1 MFRSAANPLIR
12 VALFPVLLLF
22 WQHVFG
28 TDLPLLAPAMCAVF
42 LTTTHQPPPFIMVVL
57 MAAVLS
63 VTAWL
68 QVAID
73 NRFAD
78 YPHLYYLTLFAVFY
92 WCMERTKKNPQDVF
106 AILLI
111 VSTAMIATFSRQ
123 QGMNVGDIPQ
133 ALWSNIWVGGF
144 VAYLAYWLFPDGTP
158 LAPQKASPTSNV
170 QYLFDWQIFV
180 KALVLLVVLVVC
192 MNFELEQTTIITV
205 VVGLI
210 IKDVDPVVG
219 HDYGARRF
227 LATFASVLY
236 AIPTLIAC
244 ILQVNLIGT
253 LGITLVSAMYMG
265 IHAQQK
271 QASYNSIQLMYTS
284 FVVLIF
290 YPVTATSISALADNT
305 ERFASILLAVIIGW
319 LTLLMLSSRNSL
331 IKADRDNSN

>member
-1 MFRSAANPLIR
+1 MFHSAANPLLR

-22 WQHVFG
+22 WQQVFG

-57 MAAVLS
+57 MASVLS

-68 QVAID
+68 QVLID
-73 NRFAD
+73 NIFAD

-123 QGMNVGDIPQ
+123 QGMSVSDIPS
-133 ALWSNIWVGGF
+133 ALWSNIWVGGM
-144 VAYLAYWLFPDGTP
+144 VAYLAYGLFPSGTP
-158 LAPQKASPTSNV
+158 LAPQKVMPSSNT
-170 QYLFDWQIFV
+170 QYLLDWQIFV
-180 KALVLLVVLVVC
+180 KALVLLMVLVVC

-210 IKDVDPVVG
+210 IKDIDPIVG
-219 HDYGARRF
+219 NDYGARRY

-244 ILQVNLIGT
+244 ILQMNLIGT
-253 LGITLVSAMYMG
+253 LGITLVSAMLMG
-265 IHAQQK
+265 IQAQKKHA
-271 QASYNSIQLMYTS
+271 SFNSIQLMYTS

-290 YPVTATSISALADNT
+290 YPVTATSISAIADNI
-305 ERFASILLAVIIGW
+305 ERFASVLLAVVIGW
-319 LTLLMLSSRNSL
+319 LTLIVLSSRKRVNKQR
-331 IKADRDNSN
+331 ITIE